1 MIKQTSQTEI
11 TELPSPKE
19 KDTLARIKKILILF
33 KSDRWLAVAVYGSL
47 TTIGLAI
54 GTLAWNWSDL
64 QTNPSE
70 QSKRKF
76 DASLSVVS
84 TGATLAAGIV
94 LFLNFR
100 VANRNA
106 EIAQKKLDED
116 IKKAERDEKLA
127 QSRLTMERFNKAVEM
142 LGKNDSI
149 HLRLGGIYAL
159 ESIAADSNKDAPD
172 ENYRQVL
179 EVLTAFVRE
188 NAPYPPKEQAKQ
200 AETQATLTEQSPEA
214 GENTTEELPPLP
226 TDIQTVLTFLK
237 RRRHKN
243 KDWEQYPLDL
253 RKADLR
259 RAFLKAANLQKA
271 DLRNANLQ
279 EADLREANLQ
289 EVVLWNT
296 NLQQADLW
304 EANLQQSFLRG
315 ANLQQSFL
323 EGTNLQQADLEG
335 ANLQE
340 ALLWEA
346 DLQKA
351 NLVEANLRGTRFWNS
366 RLTETALAEAKEKA
380 RANLQSAQGWETA
393 EYDPEIREWLGLPPE
408 TLEVE

>member
-1 MIKQTSQTEI
+1 MVEQTSQIKI
-11 TELPSPKE
+11 TELPPSKE
-19 KDTLARIKKILILF
+19 KDLLDRVKKILSPF
-33 KSDRWLAVAVYGSL
+33 KSDRWLSVAVYGSL
-47 TTIGLAI
+47 ATIGLAI
-54 GTLAWNWSDL
+54 GTLVWNWADL

-116 IKKAERDEKLA
+116 LKKAERDEKLA
-127 QSRLTMERFNKAVEM
+127 QSRLTVERFNKAVEM

-188 NAPYPPKEQAKQ
+188 NAPYPPKAQATQ
-200 AETQATLTEQSPEA
+200 AETQATLAEQSPEEQPTGA
-214 GENTTEELPPLP
+214 DENTKEEIPPLP
-226 TDIQTVLTFLK
+226 TDIQAVLTFLN
-237 RRRHKN
+237 RRRHRD
-243 KDWEQYPLDL
+243 KDWEQYRLDL
-253 RKADLR
+253 RKTDLR
-259 RAFLKAANLQKA
+259 RAYLKGANLQKA
-271 DLRNANLQ
+271 LLRNANLQ
-279 EADLREANLQ
+279 EASLTGANLQ
-289 EVVLWNT
+289 EV
-296 NLQQADLW
+296 NLK
-304 EANLQQSFLRG
+304 
-315 ANLQQSFL
+315 
-323 EGTNLQQADLEG
+323 G

-340 ALLWEA
+340 AY
-346 DLQKA
+346 
-351 NLVEANLRGTRFWNS
+351 LRSKPPGISPRGSKSPGDISVGSGFPGGKSQRSEPSESSSCRSKSPRSISVGSELPGS
-366 RLTETALAEAKEKA
+366 R
-380 RANLQSAQGWETA
+380 
-393 EYDPEIREWLGLPPE
+393 P
-408 TLEVE
+408 